1 MQLPQKKKGYT
12 HQRLV
17 FRRILLSAT
26 LLLPAGSLS
35 AEESGKPSGDV
46 AGVGGTK
53 PQAALSLP
61 SFPAAPAAAQD
72 SSKISGTPAVDG
84 KTATAPVKA
93 TAPATVSPSLPN
105 LPPASLT
112 PPPVSGTRPSGGVSN
127 PLPLKAA
134 DASSTSGMSGNAN
147 SINSNK
153 NPFAPITSTTAD
165 AKSTAAKAPEISVVF
180 PGSNPS
186 AMAIQGNAQPSRV
199 PESKRTISS
208 SVPAPSLSSPGS
220 QAPTPVKNSTR
231 SEAAV
236 QQTAVKGEESDDGVM
251 IRFGVKPRAEAEG
264 VVRGIP
270 GGKKE
275 PIPATTPAPA
285 NNSSSFRLSDKT
297 NIAIAPKPEPKPAAV
312 APQVIASK
320 VAATPAASNL
330 PKLPANSAELTA
342 SKPTQE
348 DSAKTSATS
357 PKLPTSNSPVASTI
371 PNKNLSIGTVVATP
385 TAGAVSQQKS
395 DAREAVIFRPKAMIV
410 EAAPAAPSALEI
422 KPSDKAVEAAGS
434 KRTPVLANKTTA
446 ATSSDGSVT
455 LAVEPTLDLAA
466 SVKDVGVSG
475 SNSAAESNSTALSDL
490 VGSSSKTQSTATGPK
505 SNLPTATTIV
515 SSQPPKAIATAAN
528 TSVPN
533 ASGKQLPAE
542 DVMIALAEP
551 ISTDASNVLNSKP
564 GAALAKSEPLPPADR
579 TIKVG
584 TAAFSTIRLG
594 DQQVEKCEVADPN
607 ICRAVVT
614 TDGEVAFLPGKVG
627 VTRATLWL
635 KQKSGESKV
644 ETAEITVGEALAAG
658 STTSSGDLDKLN
670 STLKDLYPGCEL
682 SAFAGD
688 RCIEIRGEVDSEQQ
702 AKAVLQLVR
711 KLCLVPVKDK
721 VSVR

>member
-12 HQRLV
+12 HQRLM

-35 AEESGKPSGDV
+35 AEESGKSPGEV
-46 AGVGGTK
+46 AGVSNAK
-53 PQAALSLP
+53 SQAALALP
-61 SFPAAPAAAQD
+61 SFPVAPTTGQ
-72 SSKISGTPAVDG
+72 SSSTSASTPLAG
-84 KTATAPVKA
+84 GQTSTAPVKA
-93 TAPATVSPSLPN
+93 TATAKTQLPN
-105 LPPASLT
+105 LPPTGLT
-112 PPPVSGTRPSGGVSN
+112 PPPVNGSRPVGGTAN
-127 PLPLKAA
+127 PLPLKLSE
-134 DASSTSGMSGNAN
+134 ASSTSGKSD
-147 SINSNK
+147 STNSNSSNK
-153 NPFAPITSTTAD
+153 APAAPITTTTTD
-165 AKSTAAKAPEISVVF
+165 AKSLAEKAPEISIVF
-180 PGSNPS
+180 PGSNPTETAS
-186 AMAIQGNAQPSRV
+186 QGNKQPSSV
-199 PESKRTISS
+199 AESKRTTTS
-208 SVPAPSLSSPGS
+208 SVSAPSLNSPSSPAPSP
-220 QAPTPVKNSTR
+220 APVKNVTK
-231 SEAAV
+231 SEATV
-236 QQTAVKGEESDDGVM
+236 QQPVVKGEDSDDGVM

-264 VVRGIP
+264 IVRGIP

-275 PIPATTPAPA
+275 PIPTTTPAPA
-285 NNSSSFRLSDKT
+285 SNSSSFRLSDKT
-297 NIAIAPKPEPKPAAV
+297 NIAIAPKPEPKAAAV
-312 APQVIASK
+312 APQVVAPK
-320 VAATPAASNL
+320 VAAVPAANSL
-330 PKLPANSAELTA
+330 PKLPANPEELTA
-342 SKPTQE
+342 SKPTQANN
-348 DSAKTSATS
+348 AKTSTTS
-357 PKLPTSNSPVASTI
+357 PTLPTSNSPAASTI
-371 PNKNLSIGTVVATP
+371 SNKTLPNGTVAATP
-385 TAGAVSQQKS
+385 TAGAVAQQKS

-410 EAAPAAPSALEI
+410 EAAPAAPSALVT
-422 KPSDKAVEAAGS
+422 KPLDKAVEGS
-434 KRTPVLANKTTA
+434 GSSRVPVLANKTPA
-446 ATSSDGSVT
+446 ETSSEGSVT

-466 SVKDVGVSG
+466 SAKDAATSS
-475 SNSAAESNSTALSDL
+475 SNSASDSTSTALSEL
-490 VGSSSKTQSTATGPK
+490 VGSSSSTKSNASGVK

-515 SSQPPKAIATAAN
+515 SSQPPKAIATAVNA
-528 TSVPN
+528 SVPN
-533 ASGKQLPAE
+533 TSGKQSSTE

-551 ISTDASNVLNSKP
+551 INTDISNVVNSKP
-564 GAALAKSEPLPPADR
+564 GVALVKSEPLPPADR

-644 ETAEITVGEALAAG
+644 ETAEITVGEALATG
-658 STTSSGDLDKLN
+658 STASDDLEKLN

-682 SAFAGD
+682 SAVAGD